1 MQRQRFLFIALG
13 LLTLWRWALLPVHE
27 LSPDEAFAVL
37 RARHAWYGWDSGAP
51 LLPMLVKVSTFV
63 FGAGEFGVRFF
74 APLLA
79 LLSSLAVW
87 RFTRGLFDPMIAG
100 WAVVVLN
107 VLPAFNVAAISLT
120 PASLLFFFT
129 AATLWGLRQALLH
142 THLLHWGWWVAA
154 AAAAG
159 AVMTAPPG
167 FALML
172 GIAAALAWPNR
183 LRHHLRA
190 PGFLVITAA
199 WSAALTFFLL
209 AQFRNDWPM
218 LETSGWRPALAL
230 APNLLRWIVL
240 GSPLVLTLL
249 VIVGRIIFP
258 NAALVGM
265 RAMPLGFVVPMA
277 LIDLF
282 YGPWERW
289 PDAGGAA
296 WLLPAAIVLAHQ
308 GSVFGALPS
317 EQKISLRTIAIVCA
331 ALQSAFLM
339 HSDLPRSLG
348 IPWRFAAKTH
358 GQTDWAR
365 FFVADPSAVT
375 RGWRESARLV
385 DAAVVATSEER
396 PCFVIAANWRL
407 AAALEY
413 YQAASACPY
422 QPTAADPRVQ
432 TIQDGS
438 WNHPYA
444 FLPRYDAVSAFRG
457 RDAVFITDDPAAVQP
472 PGAILRQFQRVEIMS
487 VARVMHAGNEVRW
500 LKIFS
505 CHDFRPPEF

>member
-27 LSPDEAFAVL
+27 LSPDEAFAAL
-37 RARHAWYGWDSGAP
+37 RAQHGWWGWDAGAP
-51 LLPMLVKVSTFV
+51 LLPVLVKISTAV

-107 VLPAFNVAAISLT
+107 VLPAFNVAAITFT

-129 AATLWGLRQALLH
+129 AAALLGLRQALLH
-142 THLLHWGWWVAA
+142 THLLHWGWWIAA

-167 FALML
+167 LALML
-172 GIAAALAWPNR
+172 GITAALAWPNR

-199 WSAALTFFLL
+199 WSAALTFYLL

-218 LETSGWRPALAL
+218 LETSAWRPALAV
-230 APNLLRWIVL
+230 APNLLRWVVL
-240 GSPLVLTLL
+240 GSPLMLTLFVL
-249 VIVGRIIFP
+249 VGRIIVP

-265 RAMPLGFVVPMA
+265 RAMPLGFVLPMA
-277 LIDLF
+277 LFDLF

-289 PDAGGAA
+289 PDAGGAV

-308 GSVFGALPS
+308 GAVFGALPS

-348 IPWRFAAKTH
+348 IPWRFASQTPQ
-358 GQTDWAR
+358 QTDWAR

-375 RGWRESARLV
+375 RGWRENSKLV
-385 DAAVVATSEER
+385 DAAVVAAGEER
-396 PCFVIAANWRL
+396 PCFVIASNWRL
-407 AAALEY
+407 AAEFEFH
-413 YQAASACPY
+413 QAAGTPVF
-422 QPTAADPRVQ
+422 QPSGSDPRVHAV
-432 TIQDGS
+432 QDGS
-438 WNHPYA
+438 WSHPYA
-444 FLPRYDAVSAFRG
+444 FLPRYDAEPAFRG

-472 PGAILRQFQRVEIMS
+472 PGAILRQFERFEIMS

-505 CHDFRPPEF
+505 CHNFSPPDF